1 MMLKS
6 SFKRPLSTLAAVL
19 LSASVLGLAANAPV
33 MAQNA
38 FGKNPISIED
48 LSRYEAVSGATL
60 SPDGTKVAALLAVQG
75 QKWPVI
81 SIWDANDLTKTPVWI
96 PSATNRIVN
105 VQFFGN
111 DKIFFITEQ
120 EITRGDGRLSFTR
133 KLYIADTLGKKIEEP
148 FKMTGTKNKDVKE
161 ALERGISV
169 GVFKD
174 GLYDGNKVL
183 LSKTNP
189 TSLNT
194 EIVEYDK
201 VTGAMR
207 KVAEETE
214 KWGFVSAG
222 VDLATGEPMIRQAV
236 KVEDEG
242 KFYLVTE
249 VKNRQTGAWER
260 HLGLGYKLEERTTLD
275 VLGFDQDPNI
285 VFVRT
290 NRGGRN
296 FVAIYTY
303 DLRTKTF
310 SDEPLFAND
319 KFDISNI
326 GLKQDYENKRFDYVS
341 SITVGG
347 PSTIQIILDEK
358 WEPVQKAIQAAF
370 PGKSVFLSIN
380 RKADKALVTVDHV
393 DHPTA
398 YYLYSNG
405 KLAPLGSKRPW
416 IKNENLGKGEY
427 VTFKARDG
435 LEIPALITYPPGYTP
450 DKGRIPLVVHPHG
463 GPWARDDQGWD
474 DSGWVQFM
482 ATRGVAVI
490 QPQYRGSDGWGDKLW
505 KAGDGEWGQKMQDD
519 KDDAAQYMVNRG
531 IADPKRMAIFGYS
544 YGGFAA
550 IAASVRPNSP
560 YNCAIAGAGVSSL
573 DRLGNLWGD
582 GLVQREVQGKTVDG
596 MDPLKNVGKA
606 NIPIMLYHG
615 DRDRQADYDHSVM
628 FARAMKEAGNDVE
641 FHTIKDM
648 WHTLPWRYEW
658 HKQTLTLIENYFK
671 SPKCKIM

>member
-1 MMLKS
+1 M
-6 SFKRPLSTLAAVL
+6 
-19 LSASVLGLAANAPV
+19 
-33 MAQNA
+33 
-38 FGKNPISIED
+38 
-48 LSRYEAVSGATL
+48 
-60 SPDGTKVAALLAVQG
+60 
-75 QKWPVI
+75 
-81 SIWDANDLTKTPVWI
+81 
-96 PSATNRIVN
+96 
-105 VQFFGN
+105 
-111 DKIFFITEQ
+111 
-120 EITRGDGRLSFTR
+120 
-133 KLYIADTLGKKIEEP
+133 
-148 FKMTGTKNKDVKE
+148 
-161 ALERGISV
+161 
-169 GVFKD
+169 
-174 GLYDGNKVL
+174 
-183 LSKTNP
+183 
-189 TSLNT
+189 
-194 EIVEYDK
+194 
-201 VTGAMR
+201 
-207 KVAEETE
+207 
-214 KWGFVSAG
+214 
-222 VDLATGEPMIRQAV
+222 
-236 KVEDEG
+236 
-242 KFYLVTE
+242 
-249 VKNRQTGAWER
+249 
-260 HLGLGYKLEERTTLD
+260 
-275 VLGFDQDPNI
+275 
-285 VFVRT
+285 
-290 NRGGRN
+290 
-296 FVAIYTY
+296 
-303 DLRTKTF
+303 
-310 SDEPLFAND
+310 
-319 KFDISNI
+319 
-326 GLKQDYENKRFDYVS
+326 
-341 SITVGG
+341 
-347 PSTIQIILDEK
+347 
-358 WEPVQKAIQAAF
+358 
-370 PGKSVFLSIN
+370 
-380 RKADKALVTVDHV
+380 
-393 DHPTA
+393 
-398 YYLYSNG
+398 
-405 KLAPLGSKRPW
+405 RPW

-463 GPWARDDQGWD
+463 GPWARDDMGWD
-474 DSGWVQFM
+474 GSGWVQFM

-490 QPQYRGSDGWGDKLW
+490 QPQYRGSAGWGDKLW